1 MSLLNISIYAFLSVL
16 LILTILLFIKLYSKI
31 KSSDKNSLNLIEFPK
46 ETSSKIENFIKEN
59 KKSNEELINYLNNQ
73 YKDAKSIIKEV
84 DDKIKPFEKVAREKN
99 DELKEYKKGYD
110 YSRNKSIIDGV
121 IETIEFIEK
130 SEKKINFTD
139 EVLKEYFLTT
149 KEKLLIVLNNS
160 GVESFEPKENTSSLD
175 DHSCEVD
182 VVTEITNDQNKNNF
196 IVSTLRRG
204 YKIKTTENQAIYIKK
219 ALVKVYEFKKKEDN
233 IIKSETWL
241 RWLE

>member
-1 MSLLNISIYAFLSVL
+1 MNLLNISIYAFLLTL

-139 EVLKEYFLTT
+139 EVLKQYFLTT

-160 GVESFEPKENTSSLD
+160 GVESFEPKQNTPSLD

-182 VVTEITNDQNKNNF
+182 IETETTNEQKKNNLIF
-196 IVSTLRRG
+196 STLRRG
-204 YKIKTTENQAIYIKK
+204 YKIKTTENQVIYIKK

-233 IIKSETWL
+233 INKSIT
-241 RWLE
+241 

>member
-1 MSLLNISIYAFLSVL
+1 MNLLNISIYAFLLTL

-59 KKSNEELINYLNNQ
+59 KKSNEELINYLDNQ

-139 EVLKEYFLTT
+139 EVLKQYFLTT

-160 GVESFEPKENTSSLD
+160 GIESFEPKQNTPSLD

-182 VVTEITNDQNKNNF
+182 TETETTNEQKKNNLIF
-196 IVSTLRRG
+196 STLRKG
-204 YKIKTTENQAIYIKK
+204 YKLKTTENEVIYIKK
-219 ALVKVYEFKKKEDN
+219 ALVRVYEYQEKEDTVN
-233 IIKSETWL
+233 KSKL
-241 RWLE
+241 

>member
-1 MSLLNISIYAFLSVL
+1 MSLLNISIYAFLLTL

-59 KKSNEELINYLNNQ
+59 KKSNEELINYLDNQ

-139 EVLKEYFLTT
+139 EVLKQYFLTT

-160 GVESFEPKENTSSLD
+160 GVESFEPKQNTPSLD

-182 VVTEITNDQNKNNF
+182 IETETTNDQKKNNLIF
-196 IVSTLRRG
+196 STLRKG
-204 YKIKTTENQAIYIKK
+204 YKINTTENQVIYIKK
-219 ALVKVYEFKKKEDN
+219 ALVKVYEYREKADTIKE
-233 IIKSETWL
+233 KEL
-241 RWLE
+241 

>member
-1 MSLLNISIYAFLSVL
+1 MNYLSISIYVLL
-16 LILTILLFIKLYSKI
+16 LILLILSLLLFFKLYSKI
-31 KSSDKNSLNLIEFPK
+31 KSSDKSSLNLIEFPK

-196 IVSTLRRG
+196 IVSTLRKG

-241 RWLE
+241 R

>member
-1 MSLLNISIYAFLSVL
+1 MNLLNISIYAFLLIL

-233 IIKSETWL
+233 IIKSET
-241 RWLE
+241 

>member
-1 MSLLNISIYAFLSVL
+1 
-16 LILTILLFIKLYSKI
+16 
-31 KSSDKNSLNLIEFPK
+31 LIEFPK

-233 IIKSETWL
+233 IIKSET
-241 RWLE
+241 

>member
-1 MSLLNISIYAFLSVL
+1 MNLLNISIYAFLLTL

-59 KKSNEELINYLNNQ
+59 KKSNEELINYLDNQ

-139 EVLKEYFLTT
+139 EVLKQYFLTT

-160 GVESFEPKENTSSLD
+160 GVESFEPKQNTPSLD

-182 VVTEITNDQNKNNF
+182 TETETTNEQKKNNLIF
-196 IVSTLRRG
+196 STLRKG
-204 YKIKTTENQAIYIKK
+204 YKLKTTENEVIYIKK
-219 ALVKVYEFKKKEDN
+219 ALVRVYEYREKEDTVN
-233 IIKSETWL
+233 KSKLWP
-241 RWLE
+241 R

>member
-1 MSLLNISIYAFLSVL
+1 MNLLNISIYAFLLTL

-59 KKSNEELINYLNNQ
+59 KKNNEELINYLNNQ
-73 YKDAKSIIKEV
+73 YKDAKSIIQEV
-84 DDKIKPFEKVAREKN
+84 DEKIKPFEKVAREKN

-110 YSRNKSIIDGV
+110 YNRNKSIIDGV

-130 SEKKINFTD
+130 AENKINFTD
-139 EVLKEYFLTT
+139 EVSKSYFLTT

-160 GVESFEPKENTSSLD
+160 GIESFEPKVNTSSLD

-196 IVSTLRRG
+196 IASTLRKG
-204 YKIKTTENQAIYIKK
+204 YRIKTTENNVIYIKK
-219 ALVKVYEFKKKEDN
+219 ALVRVYEFQNKDDRIN
-233 IIKSETWL
+233 
-241 RWLE
+241 

>member
-1 MSLLNISIYAFLSVL
+1 MNLLNISIYAFLLTL

-46 ETSSKIENFIKEN
+46 ETSSKIDNFIKEN
-59 KKSNEELINYLNNQ
+59 KKSNEELINYLDNQ

-139 EVLKEYFLTT
+139 EVLKQYFLTT

-160 GVESFEPKENTSSLD
+160 GIESFEPKQNTPSLD

-182 VVTEITNDQNKNNF
+182 TETETTNEQKKNNLIF
-196 IVSTLRRG
+196 STLRKG
-204 YKIKTTENQAIYIKK
+204 YKLKTTENEVIYIKK
-219 ALVKVYEFKKKEDN
+219 ALVRVYEYQEKEDTVN
-233 IIKSETWL
+233 KSKL
-241 RWLE
+241 

>member
-1 MSLLNISIYAFLSVL
+1 MNYLSISIYVLL
-16 LILTILLFIKLYSKI
+16 LILLILSLLLFFKLYSKI
-31 KSSDKNSLNLIEFPK
+31 KSSDKSSLNLIEFPK

-196 IVSTLRRG
+196 IVSTLRKG

-233 IIKSETWL
+233 IIKSET
-241 RWLE
+241 

>member
-1 MSLLNISIYAFLSVL
+1 MNLLNISIYAFLLTL

-59 KKSNEELINYLNNQ
+59 KKSNEELINYLDNQ

-139 EVLKEYFLTT
+139 EVLKQYFLTT

-160 GVESFEPKENTSSLD
+160 GIESFEPKQNTPSLD

-182 VVTEITNDQNKNNF
+182 TETETTNEQKKNNLIF
-196 IVSTLRRG
+196 STLRKG
-204 YKIKTTENQAIYIKK
+204 YKLKTTENEVIYIKK
-219 ALVKVYEFKKKEDN
+219 ALVRVYEYREKEDTVN
-233 IIKSETWL
+233 KSKL
-241 RWLE
+241 

>member
-1 MSLLNISIYAFLSVL
+1 MNYLSISIYVLL
-16 LILTILLFIKLYSKI
+16 LILLILSLLLFFKLYSI
-31 KSSDKNSLNLIEFPK
+31 IRSSDKSSLNLIEFPK

-233 IIKSETWL
+233 IIKSET
-241 RWLE
+241 

>member
-1 MSLLNISIYAFLSVL
+1 MNLLNISIYAFLLTL

-59 KKSNEELINYLNNQ
+59 KKSNEELINYLDNQ

-139 EVLKEYFLTT
+139 EVLKQYFLTT

-160 GVESFEPKENTSSLD
+160 GVESFEPKQNTPSLD

-182 VVTEITNDQNKNNF
+182 TETETTNEQKKNNLIF
-196 IVSTLRRG
+196 STLRKG
-204 YKIKTTENQAIYIKK
+204 YKLKTTENEVIYIKK
-219 ALVKVYEFKKKEDN
+219 ALVRVYEYQEKEDTVN
-233 IIKSETWL
+233 KSKL
-241 RWLE
+241 

>member
-233 IIKSETWL
+233 IIKSET
-241 RWLE
+241 